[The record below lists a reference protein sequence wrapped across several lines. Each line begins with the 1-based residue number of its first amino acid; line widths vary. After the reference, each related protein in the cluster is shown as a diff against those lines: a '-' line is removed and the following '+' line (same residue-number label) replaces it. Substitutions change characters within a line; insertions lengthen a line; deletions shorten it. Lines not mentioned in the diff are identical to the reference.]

1 MAMPRNSRR
10 KAANR
15 TAPGLGRTAAAPAA
29 LKVFAAASPKSA
41 FSALSCT
48 KASLQNVWIVAADH
62 KVPAATKPSFLRRRS
77 PFVASR
83 PYKFS

>member
-1 MAMPRNSRR
+1 MVPA
-10 KAANR
+10 
-15 TAPGLGRTAAAPAA
+15 LGRAAAVPAA

-48 KASLQNVWIVAADH
+48 KASLQNVRIVAADH
-62 KVPAATKPSFLRRRS
+62 KVQGATKPSFLRSRVL
-77 PFVASR
+77 FVASR